1 MASGVTLVGIEEVL
15 AKLEAKLG
23 EPKVRRV
30 TNKALR
36 ETSKEI
42 EPEFREAVSV
52 YKDTGLTV
60 DAVTVSGVSRVSGV
74 AQVKVGFGKGFP
86 SRWQLV
92 HLNELGYAHNQNPR
106 GFGVIRRF
114 SDKLQREYPEIIRA
128 HLKDGFGGE
137 LD

>member
-1 MASGVTLVGIEEVL
+1 MANGATLVGMEEVL
-15 AKLEAKLG
+15 ANLEKKLG
-23 EPKVRRV
+23 EPRVRRI

-42 EPEFREAVSV
+42 EPDFKEAVSV
-52 YKDTGLTV
+52 YRDTGLTV
-60 DAVTVSGVSRVSGV
+60 DAVTVSGVSRASGV
-74 AQVKVGFGKGFP
+74 AQVKIGFGKGFP

-92 HLNELGYAHNQNPR
+92 HLNELGYEHNPNPR

-114 SDKLQREYPEIIRA
+114 SDKLQREYPEMIRV
-128 HLKDGFGGE
+128 HLKDSFGGD